1 MEEAIGQI
9 VQEELGNS
17 DTSSHRFL
25 ADFNVM
31 KQSVHFVS
39 CLVRSRWST
48 ALATMTTISK
58 SAAWK

>member
-17 DTSSHRFL
+17 DTSNHRFL
-25 ADFNVM
+25 ADFNGM
-31 KQSVHFVS
+31 KQAVHFVS
-39 CLVRSRWST
+39 CLVRDRWST

-58 SAAWK
+58 SAAWR